1 MADSPWPVIHA
12 ERQSLVEDL
21 ADLEEAQWSTPSL
34 CAGWT
39 VLDVLGH
46 IVATATMTP
55 PRFFGRFAGA
65 GFNFDKMTD
74 KGVRAATANGPA
86 ATLADLRAHVNDTTS
101 PPGPIDAMLGEA
113 LIHTEDIRRPLGIA
127 HTYPLDGVV
136 RSLDFFKKSNLLIG
150 AKNRIDGLTLRAT
163 DASWSHGSGPT
174 VEGPAHSLLMAMTG
188 RPAAL
193 DDLSG
198 EGLETIRARS
208 T

>member
-1 MADSPWPVIHA
+1 
-12 ERQSLVEDL
+12 
-21 ADLEEAQWSTPSL
+21 
-34 CAGWT
+34 
-39 VLDVLGH
+39 
-46 IVATATMTP
+46 
-55 PRFFGRFAGA
+55 
-65 GFNFDKMTD
+65 
-74 KGVRAATANGPA
+74 VRAATANGPA